1 MKEKKVAVI
10 TGGSSGV
17 GLAIARKLREDG
29 FHIIIFDMQPAPE
42 EFECYLVDIRSDRQL
57 KDAVSHISR
66 VDLLVN
72 NAGIYFE
79 KYLEDTTN
87 EELDRMVDVNIKGT
101 YLVTRNIMPKILA
114 AGGSVIVI
122 ASCLG
127 MVPELTSPLYC
138 TTKAGLIMLTK
149 CLAQQY
155 APQGVRINCV
165 LPGPIDTPLL
175 QETFPNKKFET
186 TCAERIPLR
195 RIGRPEEV
203 AGMVSFL
210 AGSQAGYITGG
221 IFPVDGGVSSSS
233 LYSVPFTPEDPL
245 HAKRTDAFSEI
256 DELSLAILAAVR
268 EINQRNEIAGRNRI
282 YWYLHDLG
290 YEFSEY
296 KIRKYIVRLSK
307 DALISATHGK
317 YGLSLTDKGL
327 MILEMQ
333 QKKQTE

>member
-1 MKEKKVAVI
+1 MLCYNAINGKVQEVHHERKKVAVI

-29 FHIIIFDMQPAPE
+29 FHIIIFDMRPAPE

-101 YLVTRNIMPKILA
+101 YLVTRNIMPKILV

-165 LPGPIDTPLL
+165 LPGPIDT
-175 QETFPNKKFET
+175 
-186 TCAERIPLR
+186 
-195 RIGRPEEV
+195 
-203 AGMVSFL
+203 
-210 AGSQAGYITGG
+210 
-221 IFPVDGGVSSSS
+221 
-233 LYSVPFTPEDPL
+233 
-245 HAKRTDAFSEI
+245 
-256 DELSLAILAAVR
+256 LAA
-268 EINQRNEIAGRNRI
+268 AGN
-282 YWYLHDLG
+282 
-290 YEFSEY
+290 FS
-296 KIRKYIVRLSK
+296 
-307 DALISATHGK
+307 
-317 YGLSLTDKGL
+317 
-327 MILEMQ
+327 Q
-333 QKKQTE
+333 